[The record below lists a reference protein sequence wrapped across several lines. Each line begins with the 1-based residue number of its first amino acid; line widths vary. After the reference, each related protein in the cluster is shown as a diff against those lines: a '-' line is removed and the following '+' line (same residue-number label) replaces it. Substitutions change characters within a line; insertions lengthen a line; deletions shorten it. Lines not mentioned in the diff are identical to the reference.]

1 VKKVLAIIVSI
12 LFVLSVTGLCFAQA
26 GAPAPAKDTK
36 AVEKKADDKKVD
48 DKKVDKKDKKEK
60 KAKKSTKK
68 VKKEKKDKE
77 IEGRRRLLQQ
87 LRRRSKQLFIFKR
100 LI

>member
-26 GAPAPAKDTK
+26 SAPDPAKDTK
-36 AVEKKADDKKVD
+36 VVEKKAD

-77 IEGRRRLLQQ
+77 MKEEAAPPAAPE
-87 LRRRSKQLFIFKR
+87 KK
-100 LI
+100 